1 MFFSLNLSCEKSC
14 EVGAEALDKKQFV
27 SQLNAKDDVLSPFLV
42 KYIATAEGKDGKSYL
57 NIILAD
63 RTGEIE
69 ARKWHGAD
77 TIIGQIRS
85 GDVVIV
91 NGKMNQFQ
99 GRLQMIVSELSKL
112 NEDQISREDYIQKSA
127 SAPEAMYQELI
138 SIVNQLEE
146 VYIRDLLLNILH
158 DPEIARRLKIWQ
170 AGKSIH
176 HAYQSGLLEHIL
188 SCTTLA
194 LLLSPHYNANRS
206 YVVAGCILH
215 DLCKI
220 YELTE
225 GPVVDYTDEG
235 KLVGH
240 LVKGLEIVDHFS
252 AKIKSFPY
260 NVKLHLKHI
269 LLSHHG
275 EYEYGS
281 PKTPS
286 TSEAYLVH
294 LIDYMDS
301 KMNSLV
307 QVKKQDSSVG
317 HWSGFV
323 KHLDRIVYKSNLPSF
338 TDYIDETNHV
348 ESVASPKKSFPK
360 ESKSDQNPKELKHSL
375 GSLLKDFKA
384 DSKTEE

>member
-1 MFFSLNLSCEKSC
+1 M
-14 EVGAEALDKKQFV
+14 DKKQFV
-27 SQLNAKDDVLSPFLV
+27 NQLNAKDDVLSPFLV
-42 KYIATAEGKDGKSYL
+42 KYISSSEGKDGKSYL

-63 RTGEIE
+63 NSGEIE
-69 ARKWHGAD
+69 ARKWHGAE

-112 NEDQISREDYIQKSA
+112 TEDQIKREDYIQKSA

-138 SIVNQLEE
+138 GIVNHLEE
-146 VYIRDLLLNILH
+146 IYIKDLLLSILH
-158 DPEIARRLKIWQ
+158 DPEIARRLKLWQ

-188 SCTTLA
+188 SCTNLA
-194 LLLSPHYNANRS
+194 LVLSPHYKANRS

-252 AKIKSFPY
+252 SKMKNFPH

-301 KMNSLV
+301 KMSSLE
-307 QVKKQDSSVG
+307 QVKKNDSNVG
-317 HWSGFV
+317 AWSGFV
-323 KHLDRIVYKSNLPSF
+323 KHLDRIVYKSSLPSF
-338 TDYIDETNHV
+338 TNYIDEG
-348 ESVASPKKSFPK
+348 EKVAPPPLKSSPQKNKAP
-360 ESKSDQNPKELKHSL
+360 QELKSTL
-375 GSLLKDFKA
+375 GNLLKDFKV
-384 DSKTEE
+384 EE

>member
-1 MFFSLNLSCEKSC
+1 MNKN
-14 EVGAEALDKKQFV
+14 QFV
-27 SQLNAKDDVLSPFLV
+27 SQLNSKDEVLSPFLV
-42 KYIATAEGKDGKSYL
+42 KYIASAEGKDGKSYL
-57 NIILAD
+57 NLILAD
-63 RTGEIE
+63 NSGEIE
-69 ARKWHGAD
+69 ARKWHGAE

-99 GRLQMIVSELSKL
+99 GRLQMIVSEMSKL
-112 NEDQISREDYIQKSA
+112 NEDQIKREDYIQKSG
-127 SAPEAMYQELI
+127 SAPEAMFLELVN
-138 SIVNQLEE
+138 IVTTLEE
-146 VYIRDLLLNILH
+146 VYIKDLLLSMLH
-158 DPEIARRLKIWQ
+158 DPEIARRLKLWQ

-188 SCTTLA
+188 SCTNLA
-194 LLLSPHYNANRS
+194 LILSPHYKVNRS

-240 LVKGLEIVDHFS
+240 LVQGLELVDQF
-252 AKIKSFPY
+252 AYKIKNFPH

-281 PKTPS
+281 PKIPS

-301 KMNSLV
+301 KMSSLE
-307 QVKKQDSSVG
+307 QVKKNDSSTG

-323 KHLDRIVYKSNLPSF
+323 KHLDRIVYKSSLPSF
-338 TDYIDETNHV
+338 TNYIDENTKSA
-348 ESVASPKKSFPK
+348 SVPTTPPKN
-360 ESKSDQNPKELKHSL
+360 QAPKELKSTL
-375 GSLLKDFKA
+375 GNLLKDFKV
-384 DSKTEE
+384 EE